1 MISSV
6 DDATEE
12 LWVTPTREEC
22 ERLRG
27 EALREIQPGHELHGV
42 ELRAIAK
49 CRACDDVAFACGD
62 GTFAIVRL
70 SYQAQERPPWPDT
83 SRIGSYLGLDL
94 VMSQHE
100 H

>member
-6 DDATEE
+6 EDATKE

-27 EALREIQPGHELHGV
+27 DALREIQPGHELHGV
-42 ELRAIAK
+42 ELRAMAK

-62 GTFAIVRL
+62 ELRQGPHQLPGAGAPAV
-70 SYQAQERPPWPDT
+70 A
-83 SRIGSYLGLDL
+83 
-94 VMSQHE
+94 
-100 H
+100 